1 MNEETKL
8 IFRTGEDRFQ
18 VKNLWVI
25 ALVIG
30 LWVLSIILHVPG
42 MP

>member
-1 MNEETKL
+1 MNHPL
-8 IFRTGEDRFQ
+8 IIQTGLDNEPYT
-18 VKNLWVI
+18 KNLWVI

-30 LWVLSIILHVPG
+30 LWILSILLHVPG